1 MQAVPAFQGQSVHV
15 TRSVSG
21 PATTLDA
28 RWNGESVSID
38 IVVCLK
44 ADDVEKRFV
53 SKLGI
58 FKSIPKLITLEFPK
72 MLSQ

>member
-1 MQAVPAFQGQSVHV
+1 MRV

-21 PATTLDA
+21 PATTLEA
-28 RWNGESVSID
+28 RWHGESVSID

-53 SKLGI
+53 SKLGV
-58 FKSIPKLITLEFPK
+58 FKSIPKFITLEFPK
-72 MLSQ
+72 VLSQ